1 MAKIAIGIPCFN
13 EEPHIAG
20 TLLSAIQQLEHCSDL
35 EILVSDNK
43 SSDRTVSKVEDILGA
58 VAIAKD
64 RVTLVKQDKNIGA
77 NENFWHVYDNTD
89 SELFMWLGS
98 HDQISA
104 GYAQRGLAHMSEF
117 SNTALFSGKHRAL
130 NADGAVTDHPIS
142 YDFLQE
148 NPIERYL
155 QSIVQL
161 SNCYIFHSIF
171 RRKDFLNFQ
180 RISAPGADHILISHL
195 LWSGVLHQSDN
206 CFYSRRYFSKANRE
220 AKSAQGAYPHE
231 RNNMEFYDAYLQDL
245 TQLVQPLPDLVGE
258 AIITQAANLLI
269 QRFGLPFF
277 SHPE

>member
-1 MAKIAIGIPCFN
+1 MAKVAIGIPCFN
-13 EEPHIAG
+13 EEPYIAG
-20 TLLSAIQQLEHCSDL
+20 TLLSAIQQLEDCSDL

-43 SSDRTVSKVEDILGA
+43 SSDRTVSKVEDILDT
-58 VAIAKD
+58 VTIAKD
-64 RVTLVKQDKNIGA
+64 RVTLIKQDENIGA
-77 NENFWHVYDNTD
+77 NQNFWQVYDNTD
-89 SELFMWLGS
+89 SELFMWLGG
-98 HDQISA
+98 HDQISG

-117 SNTALFSGKHRAL
+117 SNTALFTGKHRAL
-130 NADGAVTDHPIS
+130 NADGAVTDHPIK

-171 RRKDFLNFQ
+171 RRKDLLNFQ
-180 RISAPGADHILISHL
+180 LGSTPGTDHIIISRL
-195 LWSGVLHQSDN
+195 LWSGVLHQSDD
-206 CFYSRRYFSKANRE
+206 CFYSRRYFPE
-220 AKSAQGAYPHE
+220 ADRAAKLAKGAYPHE

-245 TQLVQPLPDLVGE
+245 TQLVQPLPNLVGE

-277 SHPE
+277 GNAE

>member
-1 MAKIAIGIPCFN
+1 MAKLAIGIPCYN
-13 EEPHIAG
+13 EEQHIAG
-20 TLLSAIQQLEHCSDL
+20 TLLSAIQQLEYCSDL

-43 SSDRTVSKVEDILGA
+43 SSDCTVSKVEDILDS
-58 VAIAKD
+58 VTIARD
-64 RVTLVKQDKNIGA
+64 RVTLVRQDENIGA
-77 NENFWHVYDNTD
+77 NQNFWQVYDDTD
-89 SELFMWLGS
+89 SEFFMWLGG
-98 HDQISA
+98 HDQISG

-117 SNTALFSGKHRAL
+117 SNTALFSGQHRAL
-130 NADGAVTDHPIS
+130 NADGAVTDLPIS

-206 CFYSRRYFSKANRE
+206 CFYSRRYFSEANRE
-220 AKSAQGAYPHE
+220 
-231 RNNMEFYDAYLQDL
+231 
-245 TQLVQPLPDLVGE
+245 
-258 AIITQAANLLI
+258 
-269 QRFGLPFF
+269 
-277 SHPE
+277 